1 MKRKYFTARQKKDA
15 VEKYRNTSAASAAIE
30 TGISKNTIKKWVQ
43 LDNRGETLTTSY
55 FNVDENGHEIEN
67 ENENKNIMSDEEKQ
81 KYRKEILARML
92 KWATSASFEE
102 ELKGV

>member
-1 MKRKYFTARQKKDA
+1 MKRKYYTARQKKDA
-15 VEKYRNTSAASAAIE
+15 LEKYRSTSAAAAAIE
-30 TGISKNTIKKWVQ
+30 TGISRHTIKKWAQ

-55 FNVDENGHEIEN
+55 FNVDENGYEI